1 VENVADFR
9 ALWTRNPLARGLLL
23 LDLVRSLDMK
33 TIKLGVLILALL
45 TVVPLFQTK
54 AEASG
59 GFSFGVGYGYYPR
72 YYGYPYYRPFYRPYG
87 FGPYWGGY
95 GGYPYW
101 GGYGGYYGGYGGY
114 YGGYVAPYGYS
125 GYYPFFGDVRTEV
138 KPKEANVYVDGAFVG
153 TVDSFDGWWQRLQ
166 LAPGKHRIVFRAPG
180 YVPYAVTIQALPG
193 QDVKIKQQMQP
204 GQDVIS
210 ESDMMLSEAE
220 REEGN
225 GDRNYDTNRPSSRPR
240 NPSNPYGWDSNPNSR
255 NQENSGNSL
264 SMQPQNNDRRPL
276 VLRVTPK
283 DATIY
288 IDENYYGTADVNSS
302 GTVQVLLPPGIHKI
316 EIVRPGYES
325 FTQEVKMELNAENK
339 LDVNL
344 QKK

>member
-1 VENVADFR
+1 MLE
-9 ALWTRNPLARGLLL
+9 
-23 LDLVRSLDMK
+23 LVRSLVMK

-45 TVVPLFQTK
+45 AVVPSFQTK

-72 YYGYPYYRPFYRPYG
+72 YGYGYGGYGYGYGYPYYRPFYRPYG

-95 GGYPYW
+95 YGGYPGFY
-101 GGYGGYYGGYGGY
+101 GGYGGYYGGYG
-114 YGGYVAPYGYS
+114 APYGYS
-125 GYYPFFGDVRTEV
+125 GYYPYFGDVRTEV
-138 KPKEANVYVDGAFVG
+138 KPKEATVYVDGAFVG

-193 QDVKIKQQMQP
+193 QDVKIKQQLQP
-204 GQDVIS
+204 GQDVIDES
-210 ESDMMLSEAE
+210 EMQLSEAE
-220 REEGN
+220 RQEEQGN
-225 GDRNYDTNRPSSRPR
+225 NRNYDM
-240 NPSNPYGWDSNPNSR
+240 NPPNSHQQNPNNPYGQQNPNNPYGFNSNPNPGNR
-255 NQENSGNSL
+255 DNSGNGL

-276 VLRVTPK
+276 VLRVSPK

-325 FTQEVKMELNAENK
+325 FAQEVEIELNAENK

>member
-1 VENVADFR
+1 MAMATGIHTIDRSIGHTVLDPIGVAD
-9 ALWTRNPLARGLLL
+9 T
-23 LDLVRSLDMK
+23 
-33 TIKLGVLILALL
+33 T
-45 TVVPLFQTK
+45 
-54 AEASG
+54 
-59 GFSFGVGYGYYPR
+59 
-72 YYGYPYYRPFYRPYG
+72 
-87 FGPYWGGY
+87 GGY
-95 GGYPYW
+95 GGFY
-101 GGYGGYYGGYGGY
+101 GGYGGYYGGYG
-114 YGGYVAPYGYS
+114 APYGYS

-138 KPKEANVYVDGAFVG
+138 KPKEATVYVDGAFVG

-193 QDVKIKQQMQP
+193 QDVKIKQQLQP
-204 GQDVIS
+204 GQDVIDES
-210 ESDMMLSEAE
+210 EMQLSEAE
-220 REEGN
+220 RQEEQSN
-225 GDRNYDTNRPSSRPR
+225 NRNYDM
-240 NPSNPYGWDSNPNSR
+240 NPPNSHQQNPNNPYGQQNPNNPYGFNSNPNPGNR
-255 NQENSGNSL
+255 DNSGNGL

-276 VLRVTPK
+276 VLRVSPK

-325 FTQEVKMELNAENK
+325 FAQEVEIELNAENK